1 MTDDQAAPAADQG
14 SRNLFLRVMAAL
26 ILAPAAIAI
35 AWLGVWLWTTLVTL
49 AAIGLYVEWLMIVGM
64 ARETRVVTSGAVA
77 LAVSG
82 LCFAAGRIDASLL
95 ALALGLAAVALL
107 APQRRSWTA
116 TGFFYAA
123 AAQMASEL
131 VRLDQTY
138 GFVALM
144 LVLLV
149 VWVTDIGGYFAGRGI
164 GGPKLWP
171 RVSPRKTW
179 AGAVGGFAAS
189 LVVAAGFA
197 AFGLGKTGPLLLLGA
212 VLSIASQL
220 GDLFESAV
228 KRRFGVKD
236 SSHIIPGH
244 GGLMDRLDGFVAAV
258 VAAAI
263 FGFCG
268 VAWMASAA
276 VLWFG
281 EGMSAVPLRNSKAA
295 ASAVRA
301 ITVLGATG
309 SIGDSTMDLLRA
321 SRDRYQVEALT
332 AHTNVQGLAK
342 LAKEFGARFAAIADP
357 GRLGELKDAL
367 AGTGIECGAG
377 ESAVI
382 EAAARPADWVMAAVS
397 GAAGLKPA
405 LAAVD
410 RGATVALANK
420 ECLVC
425 AGDFFMQRAAKAG
438 ACILPADSE
447 HNALFQALGSGNR
460 EELVRVII
468 TASGGPF
475 RTWAIADIEQAT
487 LAQALKHPNWSMGQ
501 KITIDSA
508 SMMNKGL
515 EVIEASYLF
524 ALTPDEIDVLVH
536 PQSIIHG
543 MVEFS
548 DRSVVAQLG
557 APDMRTPIAHCLG
570 WPDRIVGPATQL
582 DLAKIGQLTFEAPD
596 FDRFPALRLA
606 YDALRTGRGATT
618 VYNAAN
624 EVAVAAFIG
633 GKIKFGAIARLVEAT
648 MDAWIRS
655 GNLAPMT
662 SADDAI
668 AVDHNARNKAATLLP
683 QIALKAS

>member
-1 MTDDQAAPAADQG
+1 MAG
-14 SRNLFLRVMAAL
+14 SWIGSTASSPRLSWPRFL
-26 ILAPAAIAI
+26 
-35 AWLGVWLWTTLVTL
+35 
-49 AAIGLYVEWLMIVGM
+49 
-64 ARETRVVTSGAVA
+64 
-77 LAVSG
+77 
-82 LCFAAGRIDASLL
+82 
-95 ALALGLAAVALL
+95 
-107 APQRRSWTA
+107 
-116 TGFFYAA
+116 GFF
-123 AAQMASEL
+123 
-131 VRLDQTY
+131 
-138 GFVALM
+138 
-144 LVLLV
+144 
-149 VWVTDIGGYFAGRGI
+149 
-164 GGPKLWP
+164 
-171 RVSPRKTW
+171 
-179 AGAVGGFAAS
+179 GA
-189 LVVAAGFA
+189 
-197 AFGLGKTGPLLLLGA
+197 
-212 VLSIASQL
+212 
-220 GDLFESAV
+220 
-228 KRRFGVKD
+228 
-236 SSHIIPGH
+236 
-244 GGLMDRLDGFVAAV
+244 
-258 VAAAI
+258 
-263 FGFCG
+263 
-268 VAWMASAA
+268 AWMASAA

-281 EGMSAVPLRNSKAA
+281 ESMSAVPLRNNKAA
-295 ASAVRA
+295 AFAERAV
-301 ITVLGATG
+301 TVLGATG
-309 SIGDSTMDLLRA
+309 SIGDRTMDLLRA
-321 SRDRYQVEALT
+321 PPDRYRIEALT
-332 AHTNVQGLAK
+332 ANTNVEALAK
-342 LAKEFGARFAAIADP
+342 LAIEFDARFAAIADP
-357 GRLGELKDAL
+357 GLLDDLRDAL
-367 AGTGIECGAG
+367 AGTGTECGAG

-425 AGDFFMQRAAKAG
+425 AGDFFMERAAKAG
-438 ACILPADSE
+438 SCILPADSE

-475 RTWAIADIEQAT
+475 RTWASADIEQAT

-524 ALTPDEIDVLVH
+524 ALTPEEIDVLVH

-570 WPDRIVGPATQL
+570 WPDRIVGPAAKL

-596 FDRFPALRLA
+596 FDRFPGLRLA

-624 EVAVAAFIG
+624 EVAVAAFIA
-633 GKIKFGAIARLVEAT
+633 GKIRFGAIARLVEAT
-648 MDAWIRS
+648 MNDWIRS
-655 GNLAPMT
+655 GNLAPLT

-668 AVDHNARNKAATLLP
+668 AVDYTARNKAVTLLP